1 MAHSRQ
7 CGLHRCRAHGISLRG
22 GHGHAVAWPC
32 KRPAWNTATQQRGR
46 ATRPT
51 RQAQY
56 CRGGFTLAEV
66 LICSVILLLGFM
78 AMMAAFGT
86 ASVLVQR
93 GEDTTVATFLAD
105 EVRDWALQRPFAD
118 VLANNVPFPGI
129 MSTGWSVVVV
139 VTPKLA
145 TDLTSDV
152 VVAAAAATAARM
164 TVDVRANGQ
173 SVVKQAYY
181 IFKLDPG
188 TFMDG

>member
-1 MAHSRQ
+1 MTSSTKK
-7 CGLHRCRAHGISLRG
+7 GLGRRG
-22 GHGHAVAWPC
+22 
-32 KRPAWNTATQQRGR
+32 
-46 ATRPT
+46 
-51 RQAQY
+51 
-56 CRGGFTLAEV
+56 GGFTLAEV

-86 ASVLVQR
+86 ASVSIQR
-93 GEDTTVATFLAD
+93 GEDATVATFLAD
-105 EVRDWALQRPFAD
+105 EVRDWALQRPFDD
-118 VLANNVPFPGI
+118 VLANDVPFPGI

-152 VVAAAAATAARM
+152 AVDVAAATAARM
-164 TVDVRANGQ
+164 TVDVRANNQ

>member
-1 MAHSRQ
+1 MASSTKK
-7 CGLHRCRAHGISLRG
+7 GLGRHG
-22 GHGHAVAWPC
+22 
-32 KRPAWNTATQQRGR
+32 
-46 ATRPT
+46 
-51 RQAQY
+51 
-56 CRGGFTLAEV
+56 GGFTLAEV
-66 LICSVILLLGFM
+66 LICSVIILLGFM

-86 ASVLVQR
+86 ASVSVQR
-93 GEDTTVATFLAD
+93 GEDATVATFLAD
-105 EVRDWALQRPFAD
+105 AVRDWALQRPFDD

>member
-1 MAHSRQ
+1 
-7 CGLHRCRAHGISLRG
+7 
-22 GHGHAVAWPC
+22 
-32 KRPAWNTATQQRGR
+32 
-46 ATRPT
+46 
-51 RQAQY
+51 
-56 CRGGFTLAEV
+56 
-66 LICSVILLLGFM
+66 
-78 AMMAAFGT
+78 
-86 ASVLVQR
+86 
-93 GEDTTVATFLAD
+93 
-105 EVRDWALQRPFAD
+105 
-118 VLANNVPFPGI
+118 

>member
-1 MAHSRQ
+1 MACSRQ
-7 CGLHRCRAHGISLRG
+7 HKTVG
-22 GHGHAVAWPC
+22 G
-32 KRPAWNTATQQRGR
+32 
-46 ATRPT
+46 
-51 RQAQY
+51 
-56 CRGGFTLAEV
+56 RGGFTLAEV
-66 LICSVILLLGFM
+66 LICSVIILLGFM

-86 ASVLVQR
+86 ASVSVQR
-93 GEDTTVATFLAD
+93 GEDATVATFLAD
-105 EVRDWALQRPFAD
+105 AVRDWALQRPFDD

-152 VVAAAAATAARM
+152 AVDVDVATAARM
-164 TVDVRANGQ
+164 TVDVRVNNACNIKR